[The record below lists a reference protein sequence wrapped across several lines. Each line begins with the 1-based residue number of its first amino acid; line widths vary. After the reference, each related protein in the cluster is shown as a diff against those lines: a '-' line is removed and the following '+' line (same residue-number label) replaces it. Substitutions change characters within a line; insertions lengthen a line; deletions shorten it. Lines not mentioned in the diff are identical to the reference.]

1 VEKFVLK
8 VEADQEKLALNAYN
22 VGAEYGVMLPFS
34 RFHET
39 EADEMGIHLMA
50 KAAGAVYEA
59 ACDAVQ
65 RRPAG
70 PPRRRT
76 AAKKRP
82 GQGQPGGR

>member
-1 VEKFVLK
+1 MDQDSVHDLEALLEAGLRSVLQGRSAQPLPWK
-8 VEADQEKLALNAYN
+8 VDQRTL
-22 VGAEYGVMLPFS
+22 
-34 RFHET
+34 
-39 EADEMGIHLMA
+39 HLMA

-82 GQGQPGGR
+82 SQSPPGGR

>member
-1 VEKFVLK
+1 MDQDSVHDLESLLEAGLRSVLQGRSAQHLPCQ
-8 VEADQEKLALNAYN
+8 VDQ
-22 VGAEYGVMLPFS
+22 
-34 RFHET
+34 RT
-39 EADEMGIHLMA
+39 IHLMA

-59 ACDAVQ
+59 ACDTVQ

-82 GQGQPGGR
+82 GHGPPGGR